1 MSATSAIARRRKV
14 IAAVVAAIAA
24 ATTDVAYIAVIIEQN
39 ATGPNPGV
47 VPFLVVYIAA
57 IAAAALLS
65 AVLITR
71 GRSATAEVVLISA
84 AAGSGALGFLGIF
97 SIGLGLLITAGLLLL
112 AVFGFEPHARRLQQ
126 QEGGPI
132 APGNQRRCNQRL
144 CVSTRRG
151 KNAPYAQLAQEVE
164 RFWDEMNEP
173 RLGYCSDP

>member
-112 AVFGFEPHARRLQQ
+112 AVFGFEPHARRP
-126 QEGGPI
+126 GGWAAPTAGAVGAI
-132 APGNQRRCNQRL
+132 AILVAGFTL
-144 CVSTRRG
+144 TGV
-151 KNAPYAQLAQEVE
+151 
-164 RFWDEMNEP
+164 FW
-173 RLGYCSDP
+173 GS